1 MYNGIRDVISSITLA
16 VTEMGKPLDTVSS
29 QLSGGKKQK
38 TALTS
43 VMDEAKASLKS
54 TQKSMDSYINF
65 VGSATDKTELL
76 KKTLKGISTEVKQF
90 MDVFKSDKL
99 LVDTLS
105 DANMT
110 KIVDATTKKL
120 GKMTVGIK

>member
-1 MYNGIRDVISSITLA
+1 MYNGIRDVIASITLA

-54 TQKSMDSYINF
+54 TQKSMDGYINF

-90 MDVFKSDKL
+90 MEVFKSDKL